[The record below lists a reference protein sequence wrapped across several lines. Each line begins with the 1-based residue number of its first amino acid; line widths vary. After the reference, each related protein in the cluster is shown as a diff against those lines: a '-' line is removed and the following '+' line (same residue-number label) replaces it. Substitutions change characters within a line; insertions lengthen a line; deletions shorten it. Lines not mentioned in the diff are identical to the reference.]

1 MKNSLLPALYAAS
14 LLVPSV
20 ALAHDEPFTYV
31 RGSQTEPKG
40 ELELEQWTTARIGKE
55 SGDYLG
61 MDFNT
66 ELEYGVT
73 DRFQVAGYL
82 NYNYHH
88 LENAVGSSRVYGDL
102 NRFQFNGG
110 SFELKYQFLSA
121 VKDPVGLAL
130 YVEPG
135 YATVKTRSGAST
147 DEVELDIKFI
157 VQKNFLE
164 NRLITAFNYTLEPEW
179 ERDGKDWETALNME
193 WTLGASYK
201 ITDRWNLGVESRL
214 STEFEDADLDH
225 SEYLTLFLGPTI
237 HYSADKWTAALT
249 ILPQVAGW
257 PDQHGTGGLHLDS
270 KERLEI
276 RCRVTWEF

>member
-1 MKNSLLPALYAAS
+1 MKQLIAAAAVMSIALPTSLLG
-14 LLVPSV
+14 
-20 ALAHDEPFTYV
+20 HGEPFTYI
-31 RGSQTEPKG
+31 RGSQTEAKG

-88 LENAVGSSRVYGDL
+88 LNDAAGSSRTYDDL

-110 SFELKYQFLSA
+110 SIELKYQFLSA
-121 VKDPVGLAL
+121 YKDPVGLAL

-157 VQKNFLE
+157 VQKNFLDH
-164 NRLITAFNYTLEPEW
+164 RLITAFNYTLEPEW

-193 WTLGASYK
+193 WSLGASYK
-201 ITDRWNLGVESRL
+201 LTDRWYLGVESRL
-214 STEFEDADLDH
+214 STEFEDADLNE
-225 SEYLTLFLGPTI
+225 SEYLTLFIGPTI
-237 HYSADKWTAALT
+237 QYTADKWSAALT
-249 ILPQVAGW
+249 VLPQIAGW
-257 PDQHGTGGLHLDS
+257 PDDRGTGGLHLDS

-276 RCRVTWEF
+276 RCRVNWEF